1 MEAEYLNKEA
11 ALNERMDLLVEER
24 DQALAAAGMDGD
36 SLTAYDVF
44 LEQTDYV
51 SIRLETTDEG
61 ARPVVSVDG
70 KIVRGIE
77 NEQQLQLNL
86 GNLINGLPQSVAVV
100 VLEYDNR
107 SILWRDYQT
116 YNRLILAIRADTT
129 KTILYREI
137 SSINGSDRSNK
148 DNHLE
153 FVDQTGGQTI
163 LPTSFE
169 SG

>member
-77 NEQQLQLNL
+77 NEQQLQRNL

-129 KTILYREI
+129 KTIYIGR

-153 FVDQTGGQTI
+153 FVDQTADRQFSQHR
-163 LPTSFE
+163 LNQE
-169 SG
+169 W